1 MQLRFDDETEAFR
14 AELRAWLDEHAPNP
28 GPDDPRPRS
37 SADLPEWARVWQRQL
52 FDAGYLVPAWPSEY
66 GGRNA
71 SPVQTMVYMEEMGR
85 RELPRSFNPQ
95 GLSIITPSI
104 IDYGTE
110 EQKRRFAV
118 PTLKAEI
125 TWSLGMSEPGAG
137 SDLAALKTRADVH
150 DDHFVVNGQKVWT
163 SGAHHSD
170 WNFCFVRT
178 DPDAPKHK
186 GISVILIDMHS
197 PGITIRPLP
206 DVLGKDHADFNE
218 VFFDDVVVPRDH
230 LIGELNRGWS
240 IAGGSL
246 AHERGMM
253 WIMAALS
260 LDRDVDRMV
269 SLVGG
274 SDGAPG
280 GGRLADDLRHRE
292 KAASYYID
300 AQAMML
306 MGYKGFAKFA
316 RGMQS
321 PEHSVLKLFGSEA
334 QMRLRA
340 DVAEM
345 IGASSIETDEGVDLR
360 LHGGGTPAPWQTL
373 WFYAFSQTIA
383 AGTSEIQRNIIAERV
398 LGLPR

>member
-1 MQLRFDDETEAFR
+1 
-14 AELRAWLDEHAPNP
+14 
-28 GPDDPRPRS
+28 
-37 SADLPEWARVWQRQL
+37 
-52 FDAGYLVPAWPSEY
+52 
-66 GGRNA
+66 
-71 SPVQTMVYMEEMGR
+71 
-85 RELPRSFNPQ
+85 
-95 GLSIITPSI
+95 
-104 IDYGTE
+104 
-110 EQKRRFAV
+110 
-118 PTLKAEI
+118 
-125 TWSLGMSEPGAG
+125 
-137 SDLAALKTRADVH
+137 
-150 DDHFVVNGQKVWT
+150 
-163 SGAHHSD
+163 
-170 WNFCFVRT
+170 
-178 DPDAPKHK
+178 
-186 GISVILIDMHS
+186 VILIDMKS

-218 VFFDDVVVPRDH
+218 VFFDDVVVPREH
-230 LIGELNRGWS
+230 LIGELDRGWS

-260 LDRDVDRMV
+260 LDRDVDRML
-269 SLVGG
+269 SLLG
-274 SDGAPG
+274 SGEHP
-280 GGRLADDLRHRE
+280 GGRLADDPRHRD
-292 KAASYYID
+292 KAAGYYID

-334 QMRLRA
+334 QQKLRA

-345 IGASSIETDEGVDLR
+345 VGASSIDTQGVTDLR
-360 LHGGGTPAPWQTL
+360 LHGGAAPWQIL

>member
-1 MQLRFDDETEAFR
+1 MQLRFDDATEAFR
-14 AELRAWLDEHAPNP
+14 AELCEWLDTNAPNP
-28 GPDDPRPRS
+28 GPDPPQPRS
-37 SADLPEWARVWQRQL
+37 SADLPEWAREWQRRL
-52 FDAGYLVPAWPSEY
+52 YSAGYLVPAWAPEY
-66 GGRNA
+66 GGCNA

-104 IDYGTE
+104 LDYGTE
-110 EQKRRFAV
+110 EQKRRFAI

-125 TWSLGMSEPGAG
+125 SWSLGMSEPGAG
-137 SDLAALKTRADVH
+137 SDLAALKTRADVF

-178 DPDAPKHK
+178 DPDAAKHK
-186 GISVILIDMHS
+186 GISVILIDMRS

-218 VFFDDVVVPRDH
+218 VFLDDVVVPREN

-253 WIMAALS
+253 WIMAALA
-260 LDRDVDRMV
+260 LDRDVERMRELLT
-269 SLVGG
+269 SGEHP
-274 SDGAPG
+274 GA
-280 GGRLADDLRHRE
+280 RLADDPRHRD
-292 KAASYYID
+292 KAAGYYID

-334 QMRLRA
+334 QQKLRA

-345 IGASSIETDEGVDLR
+345 VGPSSIDTHGVSDLR
-360 LHGGGTPAPWQTL
+360 LHGGAAPWQVL

>member
-1 MQLRFDDETEAFR
+1 MQLRFDDETEGFR
-14 AELRAWLDEHAPNP
+14 AELCAWLEGHAPNP
-28 GPDDPRPRS
+28 GPDAPQPRS
-37 SADLPEWARVWQRQL
+37 SADLPQWAREWQREL
-52 FDAGYLVPAWPSEY
+52 FDAGYLVPAYPSEY

-71 SPVQTMVYMEEMGR
+71 SAVQTMVYMEEMGR

-104 IDYGTE
+104 LDYGTE
-110 EQKRRFAV
+110 EQKQRFAV

-125 TWSLGMSEPGAG
+125 SWSLGMSEPGAG
-137 SDLAALKTRADVH
+137 SDLAALKTRAEVF
-150 DDHFVVNGQKVWT
+150 DDHFLVNGQKVWT

-178 DPDAPKHK
+178 DPEAAKHK
-186 GISVILIDMHS
+186 GISVILIDMKS

-206 DVLGKDHADFNE
+206 DVLGQHHADFNE
-218 VFFDDVVVPRDH
+218 VFFDDVAVPREN

-260 LDRDVDRMV
+260 LDRDVERMAA
-269 SLVGG
+269 LVR
-274 SDGAPG
+274 SDERP
-280 GGRLADDLRHRE
+280 GGRLADDPRVRD
-292 KAASYYID
+292 KAAGYHID

-316 RGMQS
+316 RGVQS
-321 PEHSVLKLFGSEA
+321 PEHSVLKLFASET
-334 QMRLRA
+334 QQRLRA

-345 IGASSIETDEGVDLR
+345 IGPSAIETGGPVDLR
-360 LHGGGTPAPWQTL
+360 LHGGETAAPWLTL
-373 WFYAFSQTIA
+373 WFHAFSQTIA